1 MASKMFFGGMPTGP
15 DVRKLIAA
23 FGKPTP
29 GTEITHE
36 EIEAVLSITRK
47 ESRYSVVTL
56 AWRKQLL
63 KDDSID
69 IGAVNGIGFR
79 ALIDSERVSNGVS
92 GVQQGARKQM
102 RSIKR
107 ATMLETANP
116 ELQKKQE
123 LLTRYGI
130 ALQGEVNTMLK
141 QIAAPK
147 PAEQMPRLVRTGA

>member
-1 MASKMFFGGMPTGP
+1 MANKMFFGGMPTGP
-15 DVRKLIAA
+15 DVRKLITA

-29 GTEITHE
+29 GTEMTHE
-36 EIEAVLSITRK
+36 EIEEVLSISRK
-47 ESRYSVVTL
+47 ENRYFAVTG

-63 KDDSID
+63 KDDGID
-69 IGAVNGIGFR
+69 IGAVAGIGFR
-79 ALIDSERVSNGVS
+79 SLLDGERVSNGIS

-102 RSIKR
+102 HSIKR
-107 ATMLETANP
+107 ATMLETDNP

-147 PAEQMPRLVRTGA
+147 PAEQMPRLVRTGT